1 MEESHV
7 RRPCLDD
14 PLVRATLRLTLAPGL
29 GPVRIARL
37 LALFGDPGR
46 ACRASPAEL
55 ARVKGIGPKLA
66 AKAAQALAA
75 SDGALDDELRAIDR
89 AGAHVLL
96 PGLPGYPELLAQL
109 PDAPP
114 LLIVRGELR
123 PEDDDRYP
131 LAVVGS
137 RRCTQYGLEQ
147 AARFAGLLAGA
158 GITIVSGGARGI
170 DTAAHRAALL
180 GHGAGRTIAV
190 LGCGLARCYP
200 PENKDLF
207 ERIVGEGRGA
217 VVSELPMQT
226 PPNAENFPARNR
238 IISGLS
244 LGVLVV
250 EAGAGS
256 GALITARQAAE
267 DHGREVMVVPG
278 RVDSAASAGSH
289 ELLRGGGAAL
299 VTEPGHVL
307 ETLQA
312 PARNLFDGRHA
323 ALAADPS
330 RDPVAEL
337 LEPAATSPLAPAD
350 DDLHARILRALET
363 PRTPDELADGL
374 GIAMPDLRGALTML
388 ELLGRIRRAGARY
401 TAA

>member
-207 ERIVGEGRGA
+207 ERIAGEGRGA

-278 RVDSAASAGSH
+278 RVDSPASAGSH

-374 GIAMPDLRGALTML
+374 GVAMPDLRGALTML